1 MFEEFIN
8 LLKAFVFGE
17 LYRLLGFLENNMRRI
32 QGSTLEYSVSV
43 NVIFGKNINVLMKMY
58 TLRVCMCMYIRVSGL
73 TAAKHTRENIYLI
86 LFTTHIKTLT

>member
-1 MFEEFIN
+1 MFEEFIH

-43 NVIFGKNINVLMKMY
+43 NVIFGKKYKCINENVYFTCLYVYVYSRFRPKS
-58 TLRVCMCMYIRVSGL
+58 R
-73 TAAKHTRENIYLI
+73 HT
-86 LFTTHIKTLT
+86 HS